1 MSTESSFKMIDVGDK
16 PATKRRAEAEGTI
29 CLAESAFIALRDG
42 KNPKGKVLALAE
54 VAGIM
59 AAKRTA
65 DSIPLCHPLP
75 LDYARVRFELQ
86 PATFGVRVYCE
97 VGTTAKT
104 GVEMEALAGVNGA
117 LLTIYDLSK
126 AVDPVLKITEIRLN
140 FKEGGKSG
148 MWTHPEYST
157 STSETSPAR
166 PAHQLHSAR
175 AAVITVSDRASRKET
190 EDLSGPL
197 LASLMKEHGADIISQ
212 ALVPDEIPKIQKAI
226 SAAVEMNAAIVILTG
241 GTGLS
246 PRDVTPEALI
256 EISDRVIPGF
266 GELLRT
272 DGASHIRTAWLS
284 RSVACIVGRTL
295 VIALPGSRNA
305 VREGVAALLPLLP
318 HALHTLQ
325 GGDHKR

>member
-1 MSTESSFKMIDVGDK
+1 MIDVGDK

-29 CLAESAFIALRDG
+29 RLAESAFIALRDG
-42 KNPKGKVLALAE
+42 KNPKGNVLALAE

-86 PATFGVRVYCE
+86 HSTFVIRAYCE
-97 VGTTAKT
+97 VGTIAKT

-126 AVDPVLKITEIRLN
+126 AVDPVLKISEIRLN

-148 MWTHPEYST
+148 MWRHPEYQPVEAAPT
-157 STSETSPAR
+157 PAVQS
-166 PAHQLHSAR
+166 AHQLHSAR
-175 AAVITVSDRASRKET
+175 AAVITVSDRASRNEA

-197 LASLMKEHGADIISQ
+197 LAGLLKEHGADIFSR
-212 ALVPDEIPKIQKAI
+212 ALVPDEIPQIQKAI
-226 SAAVEMNAAIVILTG
+226 TAAVEQNAAIVILTG

-246 PRDVTPEALI
+246 PRDVTPEALL

-266 GELLRT
+266 AELLRT
-272 DGASHIRTAWLS
+272 DGALHIRTAWLS

-325 GGDHKR
+325 GGDHKS